1 MSCPIHL
8 SAFNSLSTEEVCK
21 ECGFKGWTPGDG
33 KVYRIPKLEN
43 GKLVEAEE
51 GNLDFLRNIISTP
64 KRTRM
69 STICEAWDI
78 NVKSLNNRFVAIE
91 KMCSIYGLKAIKLRD
106 GFEIGKTHKDIVND
120 EPIII
125 SSIKFSLELGNL
137 KINDEPLLDNAED
150 VNDDAFD
157 DYISDL
163 KVLKSMFME
172 RDISRNNKN
181 SDGLKEEQWNAV
193 SSVLKKPNSLS
204 IIALPTGYG
213 KTRIAQSITWCL
225 RRKSKGMTLMIS
237 PLISLMD
244 DQRSQFRQFS
254 EDLRSKIGLDLHSD
268 SPFKSVFL
276 TTEEERDKL
285 DLMTLVR
292 NNEIDLFC
300 CSPESLMT
308 TSKDIMWLEV
318 LCSMANKVSTIIIDE
333 AHVIG
338 DWGGSFRPD
347 FQMLTWVKMRLKMA
361 NPDLRIV
368 LMSATISSNEESEL
382 KDLFS
387 DGFFVN
393 DTIRVSETR
402 KDLYFHV
409 ERHSDE
415 NFDLENVFQRLE
427 RERRNL
433 TGSRLKNDSIGKNL
447 SPMIIY
453 TPIKKEANST
463 YLRLAKKYFTSAS
476 AYTGDTGS
484 GQKES
489 VRLAFKNNKI
499 RCLVGTSAFGM
510 GIDKPDVW
518 MTSYIGMPFT
528 LKGLYQAF
536 GRAARKSNWGTEN
549 KSDWYNGVCFAS
561 IPERWPNKYKSPL
574 GLPKMFERMYD
585 MFLDRDT
592 VYTENGYIII
602 PISKNID
609 STHWKPILTNNEEK
623 QNDEITDD
631 TNDTSVID
639 RYLRDD
645 FEKENQKKI
654 RSDLMRRDKLYK
666 DRMWVLSCLQ
676 RTKKFMFMGIHTKN
690 LVTDRNT
697 NQGIYLEDLVKL
709 HGYSGVTEQL
719 GNVNSS
725 QYLEESIQ
733 KYAVIKLVCEIANW
747 NDLCSIATEGY
758 NILKNR
764 FNKGRKELLD
774 FLTEIRKGTCI
785 RQLFYPTIG
794 VTDESLKKTCI
805 ELNSSRDIN
814 KLAMPCSNCRTHYSL
829 NPHENTSFLWSSK
842 SLIDSISFTTTEKS
856 TEIPQIK
863 SIDWNKNLKR
873 IRQNNKSYPVI
884 ENEEK
889 ILFDDLQNLNIPNG
903 NYSIYKYKKPELI
916 GDLTVNE
923 SKVTSLELNYEEEIS
938 WKKLIYSELDLVII
952 LR

>member
-8 SAFNSLSTEEVCK
+8 SAFNSPSTEEVCK

-33 KVYRIPKLEN
+33 KVYSIPKLEN

-51 GNLDFLRNIISTP
+51 GNLDFLRDIISTP

-78 NVKSLNNRFVAIE
+78 NVKSLNNRFVEIE
-91 KMCSIYGLKAIKLRD
+91 KKCSIYGLKAIKLRD
-106 GFEIGKTHKDIVND
+106 GFEIEKTHKEIVND

-125 SSIKFSLELGNL
+125 SSINFSLELGNL

-150 VNDDAFD
+150 INDDAFD

-163 KVLKSMFME
+163 KILQSMFKE
-172 RDISRNNKN
+172 RDRSRNNKN

-244 DQRSQFRQFS
+244 DQRSQFKQFS

-433 TGSRLKNDSIGKNL
+433 TGSRLKNDSIGENL

-463 YLRLAKKYFTSAS
+463 YLRLAKKYFISAS

-574 GLPKMFERMYD
+574 GLPKMYERMYD
-585 MFLDRDT
+585 MFLDKDT

-676 RTKKFMFMGIHTKN
+676 RTKKFTFMGIHTKK

-697 NQGIYLEDLVKL
+697 NQSIYLQDLVKL

-719 GNVNSS
+719 SNVIYP
-725 QYLEESIQ
+725 QCLEESTQ

-758 NILKNR
+758 YILKNR
-764 FNKGRKELLD
+764 FEKGKKELVD
-774 FLTEIRKGTCI
+774 FLTEIEKGTCI

-805 ELNSSRDIN
+805 ELNLSRDIN

-829 NPHENTSFLWSSK
+829 NPHEITSFLWSSK
-842 SLIDSISFTTTEKS
+842 SLIDSISLTSTEKS
-856 TEIPQIK
+856 D
-863 SIDWNKNLKR
+863 SILPVRSIEWNDNLKR
-873 IRQNNKSYPVI
+873 IRQNDIFYPMI
-884 ENEEK
+884 KNDDK
-889 ILFDDLQNLNIPNG
+889 IPFNALQKLTIPDG
-903 NYSIYKYKKPELI
+903 NYSLYQYKNQHTIGSMSIRDGYVVSLVVSDDDIIWRKIIY
-916 GDLTVNE
+916 DRDRF
-923 SKVTSLELNYEEEIS
+923 EI
-938 WKKLIYSELDLVII
+938 VI
-952 LR
+952 R